1 MAGTG
6 LDIRIESEGL
16 DRLNRRLGQIAAGLT
31 DFRPL
36 LESLGAEVESQ
47 TRRRISEEKAS
58 PEGAAWKPWT
68 EAYAATRRG
77 GHSLLEGEGELL
89 DSIQFLPEGDRVE
102 IGTNLIYG
110 AIHQF
115 GGAEVGINI
124 PARPYLGISSANE
137 DDLLA
142 ILDGWA
148 DRQLRG

>member
-16 DRLNRRLGQIAAGLT
+16 DRLNQRLSRITAGLS
-31 DFRPL
+31 DFRQL
-36 LESLGAEVESQ
+36 LADVGGVVESQ

-68 EAYAATRRG
+68 EAYAESRHG

-89 DSIQFLPEGDRVE
+89 DSIQFLVEGDRVE

-124 PARPYLGISSANE
+124 PARPYLGIGPANE
-137 DDLLA
+137 DDLVA
-142 ILDGWA
+142 ELDEWA